1 MIRTNDIRILRKER
15 FKNVPEQTHWIIYN
29 VNDVKPISEKKW
41 VRNILFF
48 VL

>member
-29 VNDVKPISEKKW
+29 VNDVKPISEKK
-41 VRNILFF
+41 
-48 VL
+48 